1 MNVIFSFTKNNFLRI
16 ISAGALLFI
25 IASAFISCDDKMMY
39 EENREIK
46 DNTWDMKNQLSFDFD
61 VPDTNTKY
69 NFYFN
74 VRNTDDY
81 PYSNIYVFFHTKFPN
96 GKMGNDT
103 VEFPLADDQGHWYG
117 KGQGDLY
124 DCRLIF
130 RQGVRFPLAGKY
142 HMDIEQ
148 AMRMEQLPGI
158 QSAGI
163 RIERAE

>member
-1 MNVIFSFTKNNFLRI
+1 MFEQNT
-16 ISAGALLFI
+16 
-25 IASAFISCDDKMMY
+25 
-39 EENREIK
+39 EIK
-46 DNTWDMKNQLSFDFD
+46 DNTWNLKNQLSFDFD

-124 DCRLIF
+124 DCQLVF
-130 RQGVRFPLAGKY
+130 RQNVRFPLAGKY
-142 HMDIEQ
+142 HMDVEQ
-148 AMRMEQLPGI
+148 AMRMTDLPGV

-163 RIERAE
+163 RIERAEEK

>member
-69 NFYFN
+69 NFY
-74 VRNTDDY
+74 
-81 PYSNIYVFFHTKFPN
+81 FHTKFPN